1 MREDEPRKR
10 VSTVIK
16 KGKEDSMGSFEDI
29 EDFELPQRTTK
40 QGSSGPSGGN
50 ASGGND
56 SFEVVNYDDLNNM
69 KPQEAGQNEAQLDSA
84 VDDNDAKMFKNSF
97 AGSGQITP
105 KKKVLE
111 QQKILANQGSSVSA
125 RGLKLTSMKTSDLR
139 ITNS

>member
-16 KGKEDSMGSFEDI
+16 KGKEDSIGSFEDI

-69 KPQEAGQNEAQLDSA
+69 KP
-84 VDDNDAKMFKNSF
+84 
-97 AGSGQITP
+97 
-105 KKKVLE
+105 
-111 QQKILANQGSSVSA
+111 
-125 RGLKLTSMKTSDLR
+125 
-139 ITNS
+139 

>member
-111 QQKILANQGSSVSA
+111 QQKILAN
-125 RGLKLTSMKTSDLR
+125 
-139 ITNS
+139 

>member
-10 VSTVIK
+10 VSTAIK
-16 KGKEDSMGSFEDI
+16 KEDSIGSFEDI

-40 QGSSGPSGGN
+40 ERNSSGPSGGN

-69 KPQEAGQNEAQLDSA
+69 KPQEGGKILDDEAS
-84 VDDNDAKMFKNSF
+84 NAKMFKNNF

-105 KKKVLE
+105 KKKQIE
-111 QQKILANQGSSVSA
+111 Q
-125 RGLKLTSMKTSDLR
+125 
-139 ITNS
+139 